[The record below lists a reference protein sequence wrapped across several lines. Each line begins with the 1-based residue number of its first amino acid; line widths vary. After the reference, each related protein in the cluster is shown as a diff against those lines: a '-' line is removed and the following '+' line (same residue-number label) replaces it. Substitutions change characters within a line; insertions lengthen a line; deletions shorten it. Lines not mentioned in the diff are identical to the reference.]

1 MKKSTISIGFDSEK
15 LGAIKQY
22 MGRKEAEL
30 EKELEDSV
38 QKLYEKFVPIA
49 VREYIEA
56 REASEQEKPKASTR
70 KSQHNQLCRNTNQ
83 GEH

>member
-1 MKKSTISIGFDSEK
+1 MKKSTISISFNAEK

-30 EKELEDSV
+30 EKKMEDAV
-38 QKLYEKFVPIA
+38 QKLYEKFVPVA

-56 REASEQEKPKASTR
+56 RESSEQKKPKVSIK
-70 KSQHNQLCRNTNQ
+70 KSQVSSII
-83 GEH
+83 